1 MKALLLCLALAAALV
16 LGPAPGAAPPAA
28 AAEPVVVGVLMPMT
42 GPVAAYGQMA
52 LAGIKIAHQMRPEVM
67 GRPVKLVV
75 VDNKS
80 DNVEAASGASRLITK
95 EGAIAILGPA
105 TSSRALAA
113 APVAERAGVP
123 IISPSATNPIV
134 TQNKKYVFRVCFID
148 PFQGKVAAR
157 YAYNNL
163 GKRKAAVLIDV
174 SQDYA
179 VGLAAFFMREFK
191 RLGGKIAVR
200 VKCNTGDQDFSAQL
214 GTIKA
219 SGADILYLPN
229 YYTED
234 ALVARQA
241 RELGLNIPML
251 SGDGAQAPEL
261 IKIGG
266 KAVEGFSLTAH
277 FHPKAVKDSR
287 ALRFSEL
294 YKQMRAKGEL
304 SEDMTGFHVLG
315 ADTYLVLLDAIA
327 RAGSTDGAKLRQA
340 LASTKGFKGVSGVI
354 NIGPDGNAV
363 KSAVILTVKNGKF
376 DYVTTME
383 P

>member
-1 MKALLLCLALAAALV
+1 MRGFMLRLALATALG
-16 LGPAPGAAPPAA
+16 LGLVPAA
-28 AAEPVVVGVLMPMT
+28 AVAATTAEPVVVGVLMPMT

-52 LAGIKIAHQMRPEVM
+52 LSGIKIAHQMQPQVL

-95 EGAIAILGPA
+95 DHAVAILGPA

-163 GKRKAAVLIDV
+163 GKRRAAVLIDV

-179 VGLAAFFMREFK
+179 VGLAAFFMREFV

-200 VKCNTGDQDFSAQL
+200 AKCNTGDQDFSAQL
-214 GTIKA
+214 GTIKS

-241 RELGLNIPML
+241 RELGLNIPLL

-266 KAVEGFSLTAH
+266 KAVEGFSFTAH
-277 FHPKAVKDSR
+277 FHPKAAKGAR
-287 ALRFSEL
+287 AERFVEL
-294 YKQMRAKGEL
+294 YNQRRAKGEL
-304 SEDMTGFHVLG
+304 GEDLTGFHVLG
-315 ADTYLVLLDAIA
+315 ADTYLVLLDAIS
-327 RAGSTDGAKLRQA
+327 RAGSTDGAKVRKA
-340 LASTKGFKGVSGVI
+340 LASTKNFQGVSGVI